1 MKLYYSPGACSLAA
15 HIVFREICVPIELVE
30 IVVARREN
38 FSPEFLK
45 VNPRARVPT
54 LEIDGEIYT
63 EVPALLTFAASLRP
77 DAGLLPPLGSAQLA
91 RCLEWL
97 GWFSSSLHIA
107 YAQLW
112 RPERFLPPTSDSRE
126 FIESARPIVERMNR
140 EVEDRILGPWL
151 LGDRYSIADAYAL
164 PFYRWGNRIG
174 IPMAECCPRWAAWA
188 ERMLQRPA
196 VREAIDTEKLGY
208 ESFDVKNSD

>member
-1 MKLYYSPGACSLAA
+1 
-15 HIVFREICVPIELVE
+15 
-30 IVVARREN
+30 
-38 FSPEFLK
+38 
-45 VNPRARVPT
+45 
-54 LEIDGEIYT
+54 
-63 EVPALLTFAASLRP
+63 
-77 DAGLLPPLGSAQLA
+77 
-91 RCLEWL
+91 
-97 GWFSSSLHIA
+97 
-107 YAQLW
+107 
-112 RPERFLPPTSDSRE
+112 
-126 FIESARPIVERMNR
+126 MNR